1 MIRAILFIN
10 LALAASTNG
19 FQPIASNVIIND
31 SSRRQPPRPG
41 YYSSALRGLHL
52 VAETVSETTT
62 LLTAASTS
70 DFFLHNTDVW
80 VFLAGVFPFAWATVE
95 FWRRIAFGESFG
107 TGTNS
112 VIIGMEDS
120 PADSRGQVTLG
131 RGALI
136 VAYILFAI
144 SFGTLGIVL
153 YSVISSAPPP
163 EFLPSSQEVLNTME
177 M

>member
-1 MIRAILFIN
+1 MIRAILFII
-10 LALAASTNG
+10 LALAASANG
-19 FQPIASNVIIND
+19 FQPIASNVISND
-31 SSRRQPPRPG
+31 SSRRQPSRPG
-41 YYSSALRGLHL
+41 YYSSAPLGLHL
-52 VAETVSETTT
+52 MSETVSETTT

-70 DFFLHNTDVW
+70 DFLQNTDVW

-163 EFLPSSQEVLNTME
+163 EFLPSSQEVLNTIE